1 MRLFCISEGFL
12 LVIPEVNIYVE
23 WTEIRKNG
31 QKVKK
36 FHHFEA
42 NSTVP
47 KADYAAELWPD
58 AQSPTALPEV
68 LDVVKTTDFTRV
80 FCAGHWGLVADGRA
94 LKLAK
99 VEQVN
104 GYPGGYFVDMPSMG
118 KVKIQGKRTLNA
130 SPVATDIFT
139 DLNVL
144 FAIECNPDPE
154 DVADWVKFNVANAGA
169 EAALVIRRISPGD
182 RVPDMAD
189 FRKALRGI
197 KALKTFVLLDYEIPL
212 GKLDHPAESDRM
224 EAPEAPGKALLD
236 KPENDIWRAPL
247 GQFGVYAAAR
257 FRFLDDARAVLHCA
271 VADMV
276 NTGKESL
283 FDLAKAGP
291 SYVKVRSRY
300 VYPWKI
306 PNEGAP
312 RIGDH
317 SCVRFDS
324 DMGASIWCAD
334 PKMKGFWRPFRASP
348 KPPQTLDAAP
358 EVWRCMAIRHKHLK
372 ISELVPKSSLV
383 VAPKLVKALKKT
395 LDARA
400 VLPPSVDAVTDTP
413 KNERVLVVTTMKDE
427 GPFILE
433 WLAYHRSIGV
443 TDFLVYT
450 NDCSDGTDEMFDL
463 LQAKGHVEHRQNPY
477 REVGLRP
484 QHAAYHDASESDVAE
499 AADWVICMDVDEYIN
514 IHVGE
519 GTLHDLF
526 DAVGDANII
535 SLTWRLF
542 GNAQVVDFED
552 KFITEQF
559 FRSAPKYIR
568 KPHQA
573 WGFKTMFRT
582 LGHYKKYGVHRPKGL
597 KPEMLEQVKWVNGSG
612 NPVPAKMLRTGW
624 RSSTSNWGYGLAT
637 LNHYSLRSAESYLV
651 KRFRGRVNHVDRD
664 QGLNYW
670 FRMNNN
676 ATEDRSI
683 LNKIP
688 RAKVEFDKF
697 MADPDIRAMH
707 EHSVAAHKERVQS
720 LLQSPDYKALFDE
733 VTGERLN
740 ALAQMNHHFGSQ
752 VFEDGPDSIPADFHS
767 QNKTFDEAPPV
778 SPTDP
783 NPPAK
788 PYFS

>member
-1 MRLFCISEGFL
+1 
-12 LVIPEVNIYVE
+12 
-23 WTEIRKNG
+23 
-31 QKVKK
+31 VKK

-47 KADYAAELWPD
+47 KVEYADTLWPKS
-58 AQSPTALPEV
+58 ASPTMLPEII
-68 LDVVKTTDFTRV
+68 DVVTTPKFTRV
-80 FCAGHWGLVADGRA
+80 FCAEHWGLVAEGRA
-94 LKLAK
+94 LKLDKA
-99 VEQVN
+99 EQIN
-104 GYPGGYFVDMPSMG
+104 GYPGGYFIDLPPMG
-118 KVKIQGKRTLNA
+118 QVKIEGERTLGA
-130 SPVATDIFT
+130 SPVATDIFAG
-139 DLNVL
+139 LNVL
-144 FAIECNPDPE
+144 FTIECNPDPK

-169 EAALVIRRISPGD
+169 EAVLVIRRIAPDD
-182 RVPDMAD
+182 RVHDMAG
-189 FRKALRGI
+189 FRKALHGI
-197 KALKTFVLLDYEIPL
+197 KALKTFVLLDFDIPL
-212 GKLDHPAESDRM
+212 GKSDHPAESDRM
-224 EAPEAPGKALLD
+224 VAPEAPGKALLD
-236 KPENDIWRAPL
+236 TPENDIWRAPL

-257 FRFLDDARAVLHCA
+257 FRFLSEARAVLHCSI
-271 VADMV
+271 ADMV
-276 NTGKESL
+276 NTRAESL
-283 FDLAKAGP
+283 FDLATAEP

-306 PNEGAP
+306 SNEGAP
-312 RIGDH
+312 RIEDH

-324 DMGASIWCAD
+324 DMGASIWCVN
-334 PKMKGFWRPFRASP
+334 PKLEGFWRPFRASS
-348 KPPQTLDAAP
+348 KPPQTLEFQP
-358 EVWRCMAIRHKHLK
+358 EIWRCMAIRHKHLK
-372 ISELVPKSSLV
+372 VAELVPKSSLV
-383 VAPKLVKALKKT
+383 VAPKLVEALKKT
-395 LDARA
+395 LGVRA
-400 VLPPSVDAVTDTP
+400 VLPPEVEAVTVAP
-413 KNERVLVVTTMKDE
+413 KNERVLIVTTMKDE

-463 LQAKGHVEHRQNPY
+463 LQAKGHVEHRRNPY
-477 REVGLRP
+477 REVDMRP
-484 QHAAYHDASESDVAE
+484 QHAAYHDASESEIAR

-514 IHVGE
+514 VHVGD

-526 DAVGDANII
+526 AAVGEANII
-535 SLTWRLF
+535 SMTWRLF
-542 GNAQVVDFED
+542 GNAEIVDFKD
-552 KFITEQF
+552 QFITEQF
-559 FRSAPKYIR
+559 FRSAPKFIR

-597 KPEMLEQVKWVNGSG
+597 RPEMLDQIKWVNGSG
-612 NPVPAKMLRTGW
+612 NPMPAKMLRTGW
-624 RSSTSNWGYGLAT
+624 RSSAGNWGYGLVT

-664 QGLNYW
+664 QGLTYW

-688 RAKVEFDKF
+688 RAKVEFDKL

-707 EHSVAAHKERVQS
+707 ERSVVAHKQRVET
-720 LLQSPDYKALFDE
+720 LLQSADYKALFEE

-752 VFEDGPDSIPADFHS
+752 VFGDGPDSIPVNFHT
-767 QNKTFDEAPPV
+767 QNTTYDAAPPDMPV
-778 SPTDP
+778 DP
-783 NPPAK
+783 KPPAK